1 MLGDPPV
8 ERTVQKVRQLI
19 SEAETQ
25 PAGGFRAV
33 LARRSWSRLAR
44 AHQSS
49 MTDRYRVYRAVLDD
63 WAAAGAPDDPRPE
76 LLARWVGGR
85 RRFAVHLMTLA
96 QPPDHP
102 QWASIAAYCVRHDIL
117 PKKPAD
123 RVRFLALTGQA
134 ERRRALDPDGSL
146 LARAYGTAHR
156 RTRARL
162 REVLAGD
169 GVDVLEIIAEDAHR
183 RTTRL
188 SPEEREYLASELARR
203 RDWAGLWRLARDLP
217 VIDAAGVA
225 RLIDPGW
232 RADAQ
237 RDRDLLTLLARA
249 DPALLR
255 DAREALHRGCVV
267 RVEVPGE
274 IVAGALSVDGKR
286 LAVTTA
292 DPGPRGPRAPW
303 NQGWVSVF
311 GLPDG
316 QVLDRHQVPV
326 RDFAGLV
333 FRGAALFAVDSAAAR
348 SAGGAATGAAE
359 GAAAQADK
367 PGAPL
372 TRVYRFADGR
382 GQTPPTDDSAP
393 VVAVVPRNRGLAA
406 VRADGV
412 LACYGNDGARFAEC
426 QLGAAD
432 GFARAGVVAAAE
444 PGRGHIAIADGSR
457 VITVDVRD
465 PYRARVVSRIADKI
479 PVTGLCFDGAGG
491 IIVADRDEVR
501 RWPVSA
507 PSAAANGEYET
518 GTLGGGHSLVTVGG
532 RDEICLLD
540 RAGAVRYLDKRTLR
554 PVSQRRELTGMT
566 GTALWGQA
574 DGPGHA
580 LAGDG
585 AVHVAVSPPGL
596 RTLTTR
602 PQATWRAADA
612 ATARAVAAIAERSP
626 AARPFYN
633 LLTACLEYR
642 FGSG

>member
-8 ERTVQKVRQLI
+8 ERTVQRVRQLI

-25 PAGGFRAV
+25 PGGGFRAV

-49 MTDRYRVYRAVLDD
+49 MMDRWRAYQAVLNE

-85 RRFAVHLMTLA
+85 RRF
-96 QPPDHP
+96 
-102 QWASIAAYCVRHDIL
+102 
-117 PKKPAD
+117 
-123 RVRFLALTGQA
+123 
-134 ERRRALDPDGSL
+134 
-146 LARAYGTAHR
+146 
-156 RTRARL
+156 
-162 REVLAGD
+162 
-169 GVDVLEIIAEDAHR
+169 
-183 RTTRL
+183 
-188 SPEEREYLASELARR
+188 
-203 RDWAGLWRLARDLP
+203 
-217 VIDAAGVA
+217 
-225 RLIDPGW
+225 
-232 RADAQ
+232 
-237 RDRDLLTLLARA
+237 
-249 DPALLR
+249 
-255 DAREALHRGCVV
+255 
-267 RVEVPGE
+267 
-274 IVAGALSVDGKR
+274 GKR
-286 LAVTTA
+286 LAVTTV
-292 DPGPRGPRAPW
+292 DPGPRGPRNPW

-316 QVLDRHQVPV
+316 QVLDRHQVTV

-333 FRGAALFAVDSAAAR
+333 FRGPALFAVDSAAAR
-348 SAGGAATGAAE
+348 SAGGAATGAADGPE
-359 GAAAQADK
+359 GADE

-372 TRVYRFADGR
+372 TRVYRFAEG
-382 GQTPPTDDSAP
+382 GLAPPSVDSAA
-393 VVAVVPRNRGLAA
+393 VVALVPRNRGLAA
-406 VRADGV
+406 VCADGV

-444 PGRGHIAIADGSR
+444 PSSGHIAIADGSR

-465 PYRARVVSRIADKI
+465 PHRARVVSRIADKI
-479 PVTGLCFDGAGG
+479 PVTGLCFDGTGG

-501 RWPVSA
+501 RWPVGA

-518 GTLGGGHSLVTVGG
+518 ETLRGGHSLVTVGG

-540 RAGAVRYLDKRTLR
+540 RAGVVRYLDKRTLR
-554 PVSQRRELTGMT
+554 PVTQRRELTGMT

-574 DGPGHA
+574 DGSGHA
-580 LAGDG
+580 LAGEG

-602 PQATWRAADA
+602 PQATWRVADA
-612 ATARAVAAIAERSP
+612 ATARAVAAIAGRSP
-626 AARPFYN
+626 AARPFYD

-642 FGSG
+642 FGNG